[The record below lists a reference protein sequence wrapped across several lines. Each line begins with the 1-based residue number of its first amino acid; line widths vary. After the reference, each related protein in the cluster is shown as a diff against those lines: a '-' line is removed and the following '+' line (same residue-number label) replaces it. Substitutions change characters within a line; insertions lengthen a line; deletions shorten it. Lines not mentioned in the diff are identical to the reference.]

1 MAKSKSTIYYCKW
14 CDEILKEDCRFCS
27 EPCRLI
33 WTKTRNTPTEEIIQN
48 YQGTVDAL
56 KKEILNINGT
66 CRLNYIDNKKTLKE
80 TSDVAGLHLRTETIL
95 LAHIYNKNKD
105 KALKTFEKLKQIH
118 QDNIDACLFDNK
130 TIKVGIVDLGSNIP
144 SAILTGDESF
154 RVHCILTK
162 LCLQKFELM
171 LEQTFS

>member
-1 MAKSKSTIYYCKW
+1 MAKSKSTVYYCKW

-48 YQGTVDAL
+48 YQSTVDAL
-56 KKEILNINGT
+56 KKKKLDINGT
-66 CRLNYIDNKKTLKE
+66 CKLNYEDNKKTLEKN
-80 TSDVAGLHLRTETIL
+80 SDIVGLHLRTETIL

-105 KALKTFEKLKQIH
+105 KALKTFAKLKQLH
-118 QDNIDACLFDNK
+118 QGNIDACLFDGK
-130 TIKVGIVDLGSNIP
+130 KIKLGIVDLEDNTP
-144 SAILTGDESF
+144 SAILIGDESF

-171 LEQTFS
+171 IEQTFS